1 MKMFFPFDK
10 HFRLRQNPYIDLF
23 LGLFISICLTFMTAC
38 SPFQP
43 KTRTYL
49 EKEAPQS
56 YSLYTGETQPNQR
69 WWLAL
74 DDPELNRLIDAAL
87 SDNFTLKE
95 AWARLRQ
102 ARAIAVQAGA
112 DLYPTL
118 SGEADA
124 LLGRT
129 KSGLTSSQK
138 EEIEVYTLGLAS
150 SYEVD
155 LWGRVRAQQQSAYFN
170 AAASREDLDAASI
183 TLAAEVADRYIQ
195 IISQR
200 AQKLL
205 LQEQLR
211 INTTLLELVDL
222 RFRRAIVSALD
233 VYQQKQVVEDVKAGI
248 PLVEEEEQLLL
259 HQLAVLLG
267 KPPRTKL
274 DVQRST
280 LPELPPLPPT
290 GIPADTLSVRP
301 DVRAAGLR
309 LKAADWQVT
318 AARANRLPAL
328 SLTARGVLGEGSF
341 DILFDSWLLSLAGNL
356 SAPILDGGRRAA
368 EVERSRAVVDEDL
381 AFYRD
386 TVLLAVKEV
395 EDALISEAKQREHI
409 EGLEKVMA
417 AARRALEQAGLRYQS
432 GLNDY
437 LPVLT
442 QLLTVQGLERDIIRR
457 KAFLISV
464 RIRLYRALGGTW
476 TYNLTPPS
484 QSATNYYY
492 KLVSDPAGT

>member
-1 MKMFFPFDK
+1 MPNSFFKPF
-10 HFRLRQNPYIDLF
+10 YIRINSHVHLF
-23 LGLFISICLTFMTAC
+23 LGVCISFYLLFLTAC

-43 KTRTYL
+43 NIRTHL
-49 EKEAPQS
+49 DKEIPPS
-56 YSLYTGETQPNQR
+56 YSLYSGEMQPSQR
-69 WWLAL
+69 WWLTL
-74 DDPELNRLIDAAL
+74 EDPELNRLIGTAL
-87 SDNFTLKE
+87 SDNFSLKE

-112 DLYPTL
+112 DRYPTL

-124 LLGRT
+124 LA
-129 KSGLTSSQK
+129 GLTQSALTPSQK

-150 SYEVD
+150 SYEID
-155 LWGRVRAQQQSAYFN
+155 LWGRVRAQQQAAYFD
-170 AAASREDLDAASI
+170 AAASREDLSAAAI
-183 TLAAEVADRYIQ
+183 TLAAEVANLYVQ

-211 INTTLLELVDL
+211 INTTLLELVDF

-274 DVQRST
+274 DIHQSE
-280 LPELPPLPPT
+280 LPQLPPLPPM
-290 GIPADTLSVRP
+290 GIPADTLAVRP

-309 LKAADWQVT
+309 LKAADWQV
-318 AARANRLPAL
+318 AEARANRLPAL
-328 SLTARGVLGEGSF
+328 SLTARGVLGEGNF
-341 DILFDSWLLSLAGNL
+341 DVLFDSWLLTLAGNL
-356 SAPILDGGRRAA
+356 TAPILDGGRRAA
-368 EVERSRAVVDEDL
+368 EVDRTRAVVDENL

-395 EDALISEAKQREHI
+395 EDALISEAKKREHI
-409 EGLEKVMA
+409 EGLQKVIA
-417 AARRALEQAGLRYQS
+417 AAQSALEQAGLRYQR

-442 QLLTVQGLERDIIRR
+442 QLLAVQGLERDIIRR
-457 KAFLISV
+457 KTDLISA

-476 TYNLTPPS
+476 SNDLTPPF
-484 QSATNYYY
+484 QSTTSSYY
-492 KLVSDPAGT
+492 KVGNYLAGN